1 MDAQDFRSL
10 QEAYLEVYQLDEKED
25 SPYEKASD
33 AALDSRYGYGRAQG
47 DKRSFG
53 RAANRSSAAAALR
66 AIRRGERSGSGTSR
80 EAGSDAVHQGWAKTA
95 KTSTDQTPEKKAKRA
110 QLANTPYS
118 KLPDDEKEKDRVSFD
133 AVRATYNR
141 NKTQKEETDLYDI
154 ILSHLL
160 DEGYADTQQAA
171 EAIMVNMS
179 EEWRESIVEDFINER
194 VKYSDNDY
202 RGGGGDEKRRQTGMS
217 SREVAKLGRQN
228 INRAIEKEPLGTQI
242 KQKAFGREVPV
253 PPNAGFKPGGL
264 RMLPAT
270 APGSIFSS
278 PSTWRSKSGNINN
291 GYVPVEDNIIEGPDY
306 NRNTNFSDND
316 YRGGGGDEKRLRTGM
331 STREVS
337 QLGRQNINRAIEKE
351 PLGTQIKQ
359 KLFGREVP
367 VPPNAGFKPGGLRML
382 PDKKSSGRPTLKGD
396 PLPGP
401 RAKYHGPAR

>member
-1 MDAQDFRSL
+1 MTQKDRD
-10 QEAYLEVYQLDEKED
+10 
-25 SPYEKASD
+25 
-33 AALDSRYGYGRAQG
+33 DSRGEAEYGHTGY
-47 DKRSFG
+47 DPSFDG
-53 RAANRSSAAAALR
+53 GPSAP
-66 AIRRGERSGSGTSR
+66 GGKPKG
-80 EAGSDAVHQGWAKTA
+80 
-95 KTSTDQTPEKKAKRA
+95 KKAERQKK
-110 QLANTPYS
+110 TG
-118 KLPDDEKEKDRVSFD
+118 VS
-133 AVRATYNR
+133 AESY
-141 NKTQKEETDLYDI
+141 DLYDI

-179 EEWRESIVEDFINER
+179 EDWREDIVEDFINEK

-264 RMLPAT
+264 RMLPIT
-270 APGSIFSS
+270 
-278 PSTWRSKSGNINN
+278 N
-291 GYVPVEDNIIEGPDY
+291 GYTPVEDNIIEGPDY

-316 YRGGGGDEKRLRTGM
+316 YRGGGGDEKRLRTNM

-351 PLGTQIKQ
+351 PVGTQIKQ